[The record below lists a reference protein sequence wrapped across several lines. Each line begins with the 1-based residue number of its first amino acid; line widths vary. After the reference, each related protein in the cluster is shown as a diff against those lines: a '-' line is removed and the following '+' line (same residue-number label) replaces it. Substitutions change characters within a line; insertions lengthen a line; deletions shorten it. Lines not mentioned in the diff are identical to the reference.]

1 MDFCVTV
8 SPYVRVLD
16 MKIRILGVMAVLA
29 FLPGCSSWVP
39 TVANNG
45 INYGINV
52 GRAISADR
60 SLFNVLD
67 DLSIKNNITNIIL
80 DEALLLDVSADVYQ
94 GMVMLTGAVKDEE
107 TRQKIEDLTRNVDGV
122 RELFN
127 EIQITDANWLKMS
140 TQDLILVTALTTQL
154 VLTQGVNSVNY
165 RWRAVNG
172 VVYFMGRSRGR
183 AELDKV
189 VSLARMP
196 GVRRI
201 VSHVF
206 LTDHVVVDIPPDATA
221 EAKAKPELNKAGEE
235 TVKAEARPEPKG
247 AKKKGAPRSAAP
259 RVTSS
264 ESASK

>member
-1 MDFCVTV
+1 
-8 SPYVRVLD
+8 
-16 MKIRILGVMAVLA
+16 MKLRILGLLAMLA

-39 TVANNG
+39 TIANNG

-52 GRAISADR
+52 GRTISADR

-67 DLSIKNNITNIIL
+67 DLAIKNTITNIFL

-107 TRQKIEDLTRNVDGV
+107 TRQKVEDLARQVDGV

-127 EIQITDANWLKMS
+127 EIQITDENWLKM
-140 TQDLILVTALTTQL
+140 TAKDMVMETALTTQL

-172 VVYFMGRSRGR
+172 VVYFMGRARGR

-189 VSLARMP
+189 ISLARMS
-196 GVRRI
+196 GVRKI

-206 LTDHVVVDIPPDATA
+206 LTDHVVVDVLPDATA
-221 EAKAKPELNKAGEE
+221 AAQAGTETGRAGVEAVQPDA
-235 TVKAEARPEPKG
+235 KAEAKPDEVKAQPVAQG
-247 AKKKGAPRSAAP
+247 TKKKITLRSAAP
-259 RVTSS
+259 RITPSV
-264 ESASK
+264 SASK